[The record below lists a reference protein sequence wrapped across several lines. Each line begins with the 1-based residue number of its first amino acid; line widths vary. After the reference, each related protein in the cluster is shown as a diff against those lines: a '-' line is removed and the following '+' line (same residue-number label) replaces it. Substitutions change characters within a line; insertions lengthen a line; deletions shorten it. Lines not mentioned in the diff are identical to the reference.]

1 MQLVMIVLLAGS
13 LWKTDSLG
21 EFRQG
26 EFKNIS
32 LTAQPAIQL
41 APELTSLAETRELL
55 ALCLTADPA
64 GNLYVG
70 TGSEG
75 KVLRV
80 ASGENKPLLTLESGQ
95 VLSLASD
102 KDGNVFAGTSPDG
115 IIYRISAG
123 KAEEFFETKQQYVW
137 SLVFDDQG
145 ALYAGTGDS
154 GLIYRITGKD
164 KGEVFYDAPEPH
176 IMTLVWQG
184 ALYAGSSGHGLV
196 YRIKDKAAQVV
207 YETGLQEVKGL
218 VVEPSGVVYAAA
230 NPDPDKSGTDDR
242 PEVFRI
248 LPDGNGTV
256 LFKSDDS
263 MIFALARQDG
273 RLLVATGSKARLYG
287 VNTDTTAPDYGTGS
301 ILYESSEGQILAM
314 LVSPKNLASVVFS
327 TGNSGKVYRLEGN
340 YAKEGTFESRVFD
353 TETISHWGRAFW
365 EADIPL
371 GAGLAVTT
379 RTGNSDKPDDT
390 WSPWEALHG
399 DQIASRPA
407 RYIQYSVKLSTAD
420 NAATPTLRK
429 LTIAYA
435 QTNLPPVIKSL
446 TVKPSD
452 EAGQHQ
458 DRVISWETSD
468 PNDDSVSVSIYIRGE
483 AETGWI
489 RIEKDKTGITKYT
502 IDSDR
507 LPDGWYLAK
516 LVVSDQPSHPLGLA
530 LQTEKTSAR
539 FLIDNTPPKISD
551 LAIAKTP
558 TGTYRLTFT
567 ANDELSLLAKSDV
580 STNLKD
586 WQSLAPESGIFDS
599 PTESFAAEL
608 TLKPGENVI
617 VIRVQDENGNTGTAK
632 KVITAE

>member
-1 MQLVMIVLLAGS
+1 MQFVMIVLLAGS
-13 LWKTDSLG
+13 LWQTDSLG

-26 EFKNIS
+26 EFKSIS
-32 LTAQPAIQL
+32 LTAQPAIRL
-41 APELTSLAETRELL
+41 APELTSLAETHELL

-80 ASGENKPLLTLESGQ
+80 AGGENKLLTLESGQ

-102 KDGNVFAGTSPDG
+102 KNGNVYAGTSPDG
-115 IIYRISAG
+115 IIYRISNG
-123 KAEEFFETKQQYVW
+123 KAEEYFATTQQYVW
-137 SLVFDDQG
+137 SLVFDDAG

-196 YRIKDKAAQVV
+196 YRIKDKVAQVL

-230 NPDPDKSGTDDR
+230 NPDPEKSGTDDR
-242 PEVFRI
+242 PQVFRI
-248 LPDGNGTV
+248 LPDGNGSK

-287 VNTDTTAPDYGTGS
+287 VSIDSTAPDYGTGS
-301 ILYESSEGQILAM
+301 ILYESSEGQILAL
-314 LVSPKNLASVVFS
+314 LVNPKNSTTVVFS
-327 TGNSGKVYRLEGN
+327 TGNSGKVYRLEGH

-353 TETISHWGRAFW
+353 TEAISHWGRAFW
-365 EADIPL
+365 EADVPL
-371 GAGLAVTT
+371 GGGLAVST

-420 NAATPTLRK
+420 NAETPALRK

-435 QTNLPPVIKSL
+435 QTNLPPIIKSL

-468 PNDDSVSVSIYIRGE
+468 PNDDSVSVSIYVRGE
-483 AETGWI
+483 DEKGWVQV
-489 RIEKDKTGITKYT
+489 EKDKTGITKYT

-530 LQTEKTSAR
+530 LQAEKISAR
-539 FLIDNTPPKISD
+539 FLIDNTPPKVSD
-551 LAIAKTP
+551 LALAKTP

-567 ANDELSLLAKSDV
+567 AKDELSLLAKCDV

-599 PTESFAAEL
+599 PTGSFAADL

-617 VIRVQDENGNTGTAK
+617 VIRVQDESGNTGTAK
-632 KVITAE
+632 KVVTAE

>member
-1 MQLVMIVLLAGS
+1 MQFVMIVLLAGS
-13 LWKTDSLG
+13 LWQTDSLG

-32 LTAQPAIQL
+32 LTAQPAIRL
-41 APELTSLAETRELL
+41 APELTSLAETHELL

-80 ASGENKPLLTLESGQ
+80 AGGENKLLTLESGQ

-102 KDGNVFAGTSPDG
+102 RDGNVFAGTSPDG
-115 IIYRISAG
+115 IIYRISGG
-123 KAEEFFETKQQYVW
+123 KAEEFFETRQQYVW

-196 YRIKDKAAQVV
+196 YRIKDKAAQVL

-242 PEVFRI
+242 PQVFRI
-248 LPDGNGTV
+248 LPDGNGSK

-287 VNTDTTAPDYGTGS
+287 VSIDSTAPDYGTGS
-301 ILYESSEGQILAM
+301 ILYESSEGQILAL
-314 LVSPKNLASVVFS
+314 LVNPKNASSVVFS
-327 TGNSGKVYRLEGN
+327 TGNSGKVYRLEGH

-353 TETISHWGRAFW
+353 TEAISHWGRAFW

-371 GAGLAVTT
+371 GAGLAVMT

-420 NAATPTLRK
+420 NAQTPALRK

-435 QTNLPPVIKSL
+435 QTNLPPIIKSL

-468 PNDDSVSVSIYIRGE
+468 PNDDSLSVSIYVRGE
-483 AETGWI
+483 DEKGWV
-489 RIEKDKTGITKYT
+489 RVEKDKTGITKYT

-516 LVVSDQPSHPLGLA
+516 LVVSDQPSHPLA
-530 LQTEKTSAR
+530 MAQTAEKESAR

-551 LAIAKTP
+551 LAIAKTAA
-558 TGTYRLTFT
+558 GEYRLTF
-567 ANDELSLLAKSDV
+567 AAKDELSLLARSDV

-586 WQSLAPESGIFDS
+586 WQSLAPESGIFDAQA
-599 PTESFAAEL
+599 ESFSVEL
-608 TLKPGENVI
+608 ALKPGENVI
-617 VIRVQDENGNTGTAK
+617 VIRVQDESGNTGTAK
-632 KVITAE
+632 KIVTAE